1 MKDYVK
7 LLEVLKLAA
16 LNIGSFLLN
25 KLNHPM
31 KENDKFINKVIKLLK
46 CESQHRSFLQ
56 KQHLSSILSEIETL
70 DLQNS
75 NETMKSRK
83 NILRKQLND
92 YYQEKLKGLEI
103 RNKFVLKNF
112 CQLPSKILLKETDK
126 NNIKTTIDEIYFEN
140 EPIIDQ
146 DKIIQF
152 HNHYNVM
159 IGKTSASQ
167 F

>member
-70 DLQNS
+70 DLQNP
-75 NETMKSRK
+75 NETMKFRK
-83 NILRKQLND
+83 NILKKQLND
-92 YYQEKLKGLEI
+92 YYQEKRKGLEI
-103 RNKFVLKNF
+103 RN
-112 CQLPSKILLKETDK
+112 
-126 NNIKTTIDEIYFEN
+126 
-140 EPIIDQ
+140 
-146 DKIIQF
+146 
-152 HNHYNVM
+152 
-159 IGKTSASQ
+159 
-167 F
+167 